1 MLSLDKLAALDLSV
15 WLRSGQ
21 EAADRL
27 AITQPNVNRRVHH
40 CLALLG
46 LNLAKHDD
54 EWEVEGP
61 AFGLEL
67 LALERRV
74 HQTARWMG
82 RAPLRVEGTY
92 WSGPLLLN
100 PSPAGWV
107 VGRCNV
113 VGIGRPLQWL
123 REGMIDGWLAGG
135 PDWPEPQDPEFA
147 VIELCHMPV
156 HAVVAPGHPL
166 LHQLERGQKLSW
178 DDVAAFPSLALPPG
192 TYPKVEASLKE
203 LGLWSSPAR
212 MARYRRSRWE
222 GKTEQQLM
230 VGYATVLSEQVA
242 GGLVRLPLQLPLAS
256 GEALVVVRQ
265 WAGHP
270 RIKALAELLRERL
283 APWGA
288 SHPELVLCP

>member
-166 LHQLERGQKLSW
+166 LHSSSGARSSPGMTWRRFRRWRCRRAPIRRWRPASRSW
-178 DDVAAFPSLALPPG
+178 ACGAALPAWPATAAAAG
-192 TYPKVEASLKE
+192 RAKP
-203 LGLWSSPAR
+203 SS
-212 MARYRRSRWE
+212 S
-222 GKTEQQLM
+222 
-230 VGYATVLSEQVA
+230 
-242 GGLVRLPLQLPLAS
+242 
-256 GEALVVVRQ
+256 
-265 WAGHP
+265 
-270 RIKALAELLRERL
+270 
-283 APWGA
+283 
-288 SHPELVLCP
+288 